1 MLGAVPQT
9 LGTANDSEIFRIYGL
24 DLLGPLPGM
33 SQIWHGS
40 NGSGLTAYLSRTPCH
55 KDFNKMSGW
64 TRNKFHESHKTSSK
78 LKKLSVHITIGIGLF
93 WGAFP
98 YWPTLGR
105 CHLPRIIHPRKQN
118 LSPENGWL
126 EDEHSGVSENSGTPK
141 IIHFNRVFHYKL
153 SILGYHYFWK
163 HPFLLGWSF
172 FWGGR
177 WYLWGWCSSNVTTLV
192 SHGPPDYRQTT
203 ATRTSTSFGWLDPL
217 VTSSFFSATLHTFC
231 KAIVVT
237 SWWLKTHST

>member
-141 IIHFNRVFHYKL
+141 S
-153 SILGYHYFWK
+153 SILIGFSIINY
-163 HPFLLGWSF
+163 P
-172 FWGGR
+172 FWG
-177 WYLWGWCSSNVTTLV
+177 TTIFGNTHSFWDGLFFGGGDDTFGDDV
-192 SHGPPDYRQTT
+192 APMSQPWFLTGRQTT
-203 ATRTSTSFGWLDPL
+203 GKQQRRALPPL
-217 VTSSFFSATLHTFC
+217 LVDLILWSLLLFFQQLFTPFVKL
-231 KAIVVT
+231 
-237 SWWLKTHST
+237 

>member
-141 IIHFNRVFHYKL
+141 S
-153 SILGYHYFWK
+153 SILIGFSIINYPFWGTTIFGNT
-163 HPFLLGWSF
+163 HSFWDGLF
-172 FWGGR
+172 FWGGDDTFGDDVAPMSQP
-177 WYLWGWCSSNVTTLV
+177 WFLTG
-192 SHGPPDYRQTT
+192 RQTT
-203 ATRTSTSFGWLDPL
+203 GKQQRRALPPL
-217 VTSSFFSATLHTFC
+217 LVDLILWSLLLFFQQLFTPFVKL
-231 KAIVVT
+231 
-237 SWWLKTHST
+237 